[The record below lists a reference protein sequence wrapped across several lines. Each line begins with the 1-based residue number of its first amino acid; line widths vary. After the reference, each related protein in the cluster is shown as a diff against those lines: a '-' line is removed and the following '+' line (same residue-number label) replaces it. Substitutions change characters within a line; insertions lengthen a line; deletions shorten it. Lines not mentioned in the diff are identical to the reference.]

1 MENIIIN
8 SLWTVWGLG
17 LMLIPLIVNKFISM
31 SEDKEIRRLS
41 IYGSNW
47 SVQKLFIIGV
57 TVFLVLLP
65 WITTYIFKDFDNM
78 LNDKLEYL
86 LSLSV
91 NSVYALVGGFGI
103 VLTILWGSLYGFYT
117 IHNYKGELYKMKGQ
131 SVTLIFILIWLLVSI
146 FGIIIYPILNKY
158 V

>member
-8 SLWTVWGLG
+8 SLWTVWGFG
-17 LMLIPLIVNKFISM
+17 LMLIPLIVNKFISR
-31 SEDKEIRRLS
+31 SKDEEIRGLS

-47 SVQKLFIIGV
+47 SIQKIFIIGV
-57 TVFLVLLP
+57 IVFLVLLP
-65 WITTYIFKDFDNM
+65 WVTTCIFKDFDNIS
-78 LNDKLEYL
+78 NDKLEYL
-86 LSLSV
+86 LSLSM

-117 IHNYKGELYKMKGQ
+117 EHKYKGELYKMKGQ
-131 SVTLIFILIWLLVSI
+131 SVTLISILIWLLVSI